1 MIKIYLTNLG
11 KYNEGELLGEWV
23 ELPVSEE
30 ELNEIF
36 DRIKICHDD
45 IEYTDE
51 CGNPYEEYFI
61 TDYETNISGFSIG
74 EYDNLNKLNEIAETL
89 ENLEDYEKEV
99 VEAMMSEGYDLDET
113 LERKDDCMVYYNCN
127 DMTDVAE
134 QYAEKTGLLD
144 SIPENLR
151 YYFDFEAY
159 GRDMGIEGHFVFTDN
174 GNCVQIC

>member
-36 DRIKICHDD
+36 DRIKICHDG
-45 IEYTDE
+45 IEYSDE

-61 TDYETNISGFSIG
+61 TDYETDISGFSIG
-74 EYDNLNKLNEIAETL
+74 EYDSLSKLNEIAETL
-89 ENLEDYEKEV
+89 EGLEEYEKEV
-99 VEAMMSEGYDLDET
+99 VEAMMSEGYDLDEA
-113 LERKDDCMVYYNCN
+113 LERKDDCMVYYDCN

-134 QYAEKTGLLD
+134 QYAEETGLLD
-144 SIPENLR
+144 SIPERLR
-151 YYFDFEAY
+151 FYFDFEKF
-159 GRDMGIEGHFVFTDN
+159 GQDMSFEGHFVFTDK